1 MKICTLPGRVT
12 RFYRTEVIWLLGLV
26 HTYPDIFEN
35 GDFFSLFFE
44 KYASKCSLLESFL
57 SVHMKARKRWTY
69 DSIPFRACAMKL
81 SHSKTF
87 VYVRPHE
94 NDKPAFTKTPLW
106 GPIENPRFWYPKT
119 WTESRTEKKSLFLK
133 ISRDVRTGSV
143 FLYLPE
149 AISLAL
155 ASKSVSQSF
164 AAWIL
169 NLSASSGTV
178 IIVWC
183 NAPVTSQGFSRNQ
196 CMAVAENTKFIDWGG
211 RHWL

>member
-1 MKICTLPGRVT
+1 M
-12 RFYRTEVIWLLGLV
+12 
-26 HTYPDIFEN
+26 DIR
-35 GDFFSLFFE
+35 L
-44 KYASKCSLLESFL
+44 
-57 SVHMKARKRWTY
+57 RTY
-69 DSIPFRACAMKL
+69 DSILFRACAMTS

-106 GPIENPRFWYPKT
+106 GPFENPRFWYPKT
-119 WTESRTEKKSLFLK
+119 PFTYERKVERGKK
-133 ISRDVRTGSV
+133 ISVFKNIRRRENATSSQGFSLKKNGSEGKALGTRLVRMGFV
-143 FLYLPE
+143 FFYLPE

>member
-106 GPIENPRFWYPKT
+106 RPFVNPRFWYPKT
-119 WTESRTEKKSLFLK
+119 PVTYGRKVERRKKISVFKNIRRREHPTSSPGLFLK
-133 ISRDVRTGSV
+133 KWV
-143 FLYLPE
+143 
-149 AISLAL
+149 
-155 ASKSVSQSF
+155 
-164 AAWIL
+164 
-169 NLSASSGTV
+169 
-178 IIVWC
+178 
-183 NAPVTSQGFSRNQ
+183 
-196 CMAVAENTKFIDWGG
+196 G
-211 RHWL
+211 RRPTHF

>member
-1 MKICTLPGRVT
+1 M
-12 RFYRTEVIWLLGLV
+12 
-26 HTYPDIFEN
+26 DIR
-35 GDFFSLFFE
+35 L
-44 KYASKCSLLESFL
+44 
-57 SVHMKARKRWTY
+57 RTY
-69 DSIPFRACAMKL
+69 DSILFRACAMTS

-106 GPIENPRFWYPKT
+106 GPFENPRFWYPKT
-119 WTESRTEKKSLFLK
+119 PFTYGRKVERGKKSLFSK
-133 ISRDVRTGSV
+133 ISGDVRTQPRPRAFPLKKMGGREKPRTRLVRMGFV
-143 FLYLPE
+143 FFYLPE

-178 IIVWC
+178 IIV
-183 NAPVTSQGFSRNQ
+183 
-196 CMAVAENTKFIDWGG
+196 
-211 RHWL
+211 

>member
-1 MKICTLPGRVT
+1 MT
-12 RFYRTEVIWLLGLV
+12 
-26 HTYPDIFEN
+26 
-35 GDFFSLFFE
+35 S
-44 KYASKCSLLESFL
+44 
-57 SVHMKARKRWTY
+57 
-69 DSIPFRACAMKL
+69 

-106 GPIENPRFWYPKT
+106 RPFENPRFWYPKT
-119 WTESRTEKKSLFLK
+119 PFTYGRKVERRKKSLFLK
-133 ISRDVRTGSV
+133 ISGDVSTQPRPQGFSLKNGWGGFLKGKALGTRLVRTGSV
-143 FLYLPE
+143 FFYLPE

-178 IIVWC
+178 IIV
-183 NAPVTSQGFSRNQ
+183 
-196 CMAVAENTKFIDWGG
+196 
-211 RHWL
+211 